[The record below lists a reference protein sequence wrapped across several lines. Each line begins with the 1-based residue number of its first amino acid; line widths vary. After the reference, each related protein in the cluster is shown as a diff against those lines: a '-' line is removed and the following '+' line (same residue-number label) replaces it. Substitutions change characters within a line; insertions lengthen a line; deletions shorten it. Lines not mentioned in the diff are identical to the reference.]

1 VKKLRL
7 IFILISLFWIAGYP
21 LIAQPYLS
29 PGNEVEQGGYLQV
42 FLPYGEGP
50 LEAEL
55 LLGGRSQLCAQGGV
69 IRLWR
74 GNTVGILLMGIPSTL
89 PPGNYIL
96 NLREEGGEEWNMP
109 VRVLAR
115 DFISEE
121 IVLNR
126 KMSDLRTS
134 QDKRKAEESRIL
146 GQLLYEYHPEEIWET
161 GKFMVP
167 VPEPR
172 ITSRFGDRRTFVYS
186 DDKTAGS
193 IHLGIDYGAPV
204 GTAIAACGAGRVVMS
219 RERMLTGHT
228 VVIEHFPGVYSLYY
242 HLETRLV
249 EEGQLLEKGEK
260 IGTIG
265 MTGLVTGAHL
275 HWEIRISGIPVEP
288 EIFLRTPLIDKARYF
303 SKLIFENFHERW

>member
-1 VKKLRL
+1 MKRLRF
-7 IFILISLFWIAGYP
+7 IFILISLFWIASYP

-42 FLPYGEGP
+42 FFHNGGGP

-55 LLGGRSQLCAQGGV
+55 LQEGRSQLSAQGGAL
-69 IRLWR
+69 RLGR
-74 GNTVGILLMGIPSTL
+74 GNTMGILLMGIPSTL
-89 PPGNYIL
+89 PPGEYIL
-96 NLREEGGEEWNMP
+96 NVREEGGEEWNLP
-109 VRVLAR
+109 VRVLGR
-115 DFISEE
+115 DFIFEE

-134 QDKRKAEESRIL
+134 QEKRKAEESRIL
-146 GQLLYEYHPEEIWET
+146 GQLLYEYHPEAIWET

-172 ITSRFGDRRTFVYS
+172 ITSRFGDRRTFIYF

-193 IHLGIDYGAPV
+193 IHLGIDYGAPA
-204 GTAIAACGAGRVVMS
+204 GTAVAACGAGRVVMS
-219 RERMLTGHT
+219 CERILTGHT

-242 HLETRLV
+242 HLETRFV
-249 EEGQLLEKGEK
+249 EEGQLLEKGEQ

-265 MTGLVTGAHL
+265 MTGLATGAHL

-288 EIFLRTPLIDKARYF
+288 EIFLGTPLIDKARYF
-303 SKLIFENFHERW
+303 SKLILENFHERW